1 MRITFLLSQTLMPLV
16 FLMKAILFVTDNE
29 LPKSVRALFGS
40 VFSFNWKHANSL
52 AKHHKSQAESS
63 TIVKALNHHDAT
75 ISQHPL
81 FCILAYIAVLPSSL
95 TTTVAAIIL
104 SHQHNYHAPP
114 PSSSTTNLENVGVL
128 KLCTKKWNKIVAV
141 YVKNPS
147 TSLTALYSH
156 GNAANLGQMFNIFAE
171 LSLRIGVNLMGY
183 DYSGYGQS
191 SRKPSEQDT

>member
-1 MRITFLLSQTLMPLV
+1 M
-16 FLMKAILFVTDNE
+16 
-29 LPKSVRALFGS
+29 
-40 VFSFNWKHANSL
+40 
-52 AKHHKSQAESS
+52 
-63 TIVKALNHHDAT
+63 
-75 ISQHPL
+75 
-81 FCILAYIAVLPSSL
+81 
-95 TTTVAAIIL
+95 
-104 SHQHNYHAPP
+104 
-114 PSSSTTNLENVGVL
+114 GVL

-171 LSLRIGVNLMGY
+171 LSLRIGVNLIGY